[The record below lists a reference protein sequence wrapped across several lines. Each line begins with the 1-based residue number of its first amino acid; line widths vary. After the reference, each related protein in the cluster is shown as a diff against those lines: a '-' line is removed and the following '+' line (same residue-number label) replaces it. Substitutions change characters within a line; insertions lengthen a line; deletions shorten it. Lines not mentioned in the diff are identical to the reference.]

1 VSGAIGT
8 GTDIVVWGMINCEFA
23 SFGRF
28 TALAAKPW
36 FRGCLLLAT
45 VLMVMDT
52 VDARSESCPDR
63 VQHCDRRPLDHLV
76 FQGGDAPRIMHLM
89 QLAFGM
95 TGEDGL
101 SLRPISAGV
110 DPHCH

>member
-36 FRGCLLLAT
+36 FRGWSMRDRRAAQIAFSIAT
-45 VLMVMDT
+45 VALWT
-52 VDARSESCPDR
+52 
-63 VQHCDRRPLDHLV
+63 
-76 FQGGDAPRIMHLM
+76 
-89 QLAFGM
+89 
-95 TGEDGL
+95 TL
-101 SLRPISAGV
+101 SSRAV
-110 DPHCH
+110 THRA